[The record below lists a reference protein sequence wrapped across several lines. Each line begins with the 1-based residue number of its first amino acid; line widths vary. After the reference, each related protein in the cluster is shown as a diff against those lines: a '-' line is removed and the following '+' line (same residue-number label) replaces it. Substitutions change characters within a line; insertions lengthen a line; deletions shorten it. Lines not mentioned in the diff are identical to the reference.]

1 MLFASPTCCS
11 KERLRGDDRGVCY
24 APPCS
29 LLNSCLWLCSGVFY
43 MVEVFCLYFAGSL
56 VIDEDVSIN
65 DLLQRREK
73 KFCKSPPGP
82 AGTNKK

>member
-1 MLFASPTCCS
+1 
-11 KERLRGDDRGVCY
+11 
-24 APPCS
+24 
-29 LLNSCLWLCSGVFY
+29 

-82 AGTNKK
+82 AGTNKT